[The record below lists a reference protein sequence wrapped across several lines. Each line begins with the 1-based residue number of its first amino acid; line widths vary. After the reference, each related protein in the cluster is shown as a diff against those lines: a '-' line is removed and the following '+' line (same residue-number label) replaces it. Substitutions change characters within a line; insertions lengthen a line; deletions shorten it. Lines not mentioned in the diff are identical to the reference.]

1 MASQPGRPA
10 TSGTRKG
17 NGAGYGAPKGPGG
30 PAFNASNQPA
40 PEAKSA
46 GHDVAAQIRE
56 RISAQRNAI
65 VDAMLARA
73 LDTAHP
79 QGHQSSADLL
89 DRIAPKTAKIEH
101 GGPDGGPV
109 LIRRLIVDPREPGG
123 A

>member
-1 MASQPGRPA
+1 MASKPGRPA
-10 TSGTRKG
+10 TSGTRHG
-17 NGAGYGAPKGPGG
+17 NGSHG
-30 PAFNASNQPA
+30 PAKNVAAPDYNASNQPS

-73 LDTAHP
+73 LDPAHP

-101 GGPDGGPV
+101 GGPDGGPM
-109 LIRRLIVDPREPGG
+109 LIRRVIVDPREAGD